1 MGASARACR
10 KIQGPIELW
19 SPRVSAPRHPWVDER
34 SSFKALIVGVGLI
47 GGSLALA
54 LRRRFANVCLLGID
68 HPPTLATA
76 RERGIIDEGYTP
88 DELDVALARGP
99 DVLILATGVGTIL
112 SLLPRIDAHQRSAAV
127 PARLVLDVGSVK
139 RTIVERARVLGLPH
153 FVGGHPMA
161 GRERGGIDSADITIL
176 EGCRFVLCPTSESS
190 PEDIHAAELLVR
202 RCGCDPLVMQAE
214 VHDRCA
220 AMVSHLPHLAAW
232 SLMAVAHRLSQVE
245 DNPDLPWGLAA
256 GSWRD
261 ATRVAA
267 ASPEL
272 WEGIFQANRDEVRA
286 ALDRWLEVLGELRHA
301 LAEEDRPILD
311 VLDATTLTTIRQRL
325 DPWLRRER
333 QS

>member
-1 MGASARACR
+1 M
-10 KIQGPIELW
+10 
-19 SPRVSAPRHPWVDER
+19 SAPRHPWVDER
-34 SSFKALIVGVGLI
+34 SSFKALIIGVGLI

-54 LRRRFANVCLLGID
+54 LRHRFANVRLLGVD
-68 HPPTLATA
+68 LPPTLAAA
-76 RERGIIDEGYTP
+76 RERGVVDEGFTP
-88 DELDVALARGP
+88 EALDDALARAP
-99 DVLILATGVGTIL
+99 DLVVLATGVATIL
-112 SLLPRIDAHQRSAAV
+112 SLLPCIDAHQRSVAS

-139 RTIVERARVLGLPH
+139 RTIVERASALGLPH

-161 GRERGGIDSADITIL
+161 GRERGGIDSADLSIL
-176 EGCRFVLCPTSESS
+176 EGCRFVLCPTRDGSS
-190 PEDIHAAELLVR
+190 EDIHAAELLVR
-202 RCGCDPLVMQAE
+202 RCGCDPLVMHAE

-232 SLMAVAHRLSQVE
+232 SLMAVAHRLSELE

-286 ALDRWLEVLGELRHA
+286 ALDRWLEVLHELRRA
-301 LAEEDRPILD
+301 LADDEGPILD
-311 VLDATTLTTIRQRL
+311 VLDATTLTAIRQRL
-325 DPWLRRER
+325 DPWFRRER